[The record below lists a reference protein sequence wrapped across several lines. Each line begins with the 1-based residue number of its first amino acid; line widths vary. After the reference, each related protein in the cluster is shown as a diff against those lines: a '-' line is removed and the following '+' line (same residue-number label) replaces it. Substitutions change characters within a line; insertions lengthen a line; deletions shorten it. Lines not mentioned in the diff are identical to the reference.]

1 MSQLPK
7 EVTMKEEEKGQ
18 DIYLREKNII
28 KNLLIPGKNRYLMP
42 DIPSKSSRLREAEKP
57 AIYPFSTLPV
67 DDSERAQIMRAF

>member
-42 DIPSKSSRLREAEKP
+42 DIPSKSSRLREA
-57 AIYPFSTLPV
+57 
-67 DDSERAQIMRAF
+67 